1 MKDYTFGFIGAGRIT
16 RIMLGGFKR
25 AGRLPQ
31 QIVVT
36 DSNQEA
42 LDALKRHFPNI
53 DAVFNDTKKPS
64 TQDLVFLALHPP
76 AISSVLNEIRPSLG
90 EK

>member
-42 LDALKRHFPNI
+42 LDALKRHF
-53 DAVFNDTKKPS
+53 S
-64 TQDLVFLALHPP
+64 
-76 AISSVLNEIRPSLG
+76 
-90 EK
+90 